1 MKLNIDRLIN
11 TFLSEAK
18 DIIEKAEVAI
28 LNLEKGENSEYVN
41 AIFRYIHTIK
51 GNSGMLELTNITA
64 LAHSMENLLG
74 MLRNNEIKLSKEMID
89 TLLEGVDFI
98 KNMLDDIQNQAS
110 FHIEKVLSSINSMI
124 QIESYEKK
132 DIALKKEEM
141 NNITL
146 PDGLS
151 PNDYKKLAEEK
162 NSYLSLVSID
172 LNQQK
177 IENLSELVSIIEN
190 ISQNILVKGV
200 DETKIE
206 PVEKDNL
213 ATFPYIILLLTDIPV
228 NEFLG
233 KFNIIPTKIQV
244 IHAPIQEKETG
255 SNTVTRNKDKDL
267 VLNTPN
273 KGDQYI
279 KVDIK
284 LLDDLINLVGE
295 TIITRNQLLQRVSL
309 LNDPESNESL
319 SQMSQFITRLH
330 EKIIHT
336 RLQELDVV
344 YQRIARI
351 VRDTSKALGK
361 KVELQLDGGEV
372 ELDKTVIDVISEC
385 IIHMVRNSIDHGIES
400 PEERKASDKNPIGKI
415 KLTASLQTGNIHITL
430 EDDGKG
436 LDSEKLKK
444 AAIAKGFLT
453 EQELSRM
460 SQSEIYDLI
469 FQPGFS
475 TAAEVTETSG
485 RGVGMD
491 AVRTSL
497 RKIGGNLHLCSK
509 LKEGT
514 SISIIIPQT
523 VTVVSCLLITVSN
536 IRYAVFQKNILE
548 LIKFEPL
555 LYSVVNGH
563 KMYRLRE
570 KLIPLIHLG
579 NLFYP
584 EEKNETDPAHIVI
597 VKSESFHYG
606 ILFDQML
613 GTEEIVVKPLGE
625 HFADLKIFSGA
636 TIMGNGETVLI
647 LDISGI
653 AEFSKLAS
661 IENRIEKE
669 ILAKGISKKETGY
682 ILFEKSSQRF
692 AISSS
697 SVICIEKISF
707 SKIETLFT
715 TKTMQY
721 KDDIISIVQL
731 EDFYQIPKED
741 FEKDSYC
748 IIINVNGK
756 ITGILIHDIINIVE
770 SITILKTN
778 HLSGPGI
785 IGQAIIDGH
794 STIVLDILELFKS
807 EVPLLEEVTI

>member
-146 PDGLS
+146 PDGHS

-273 KGDQYI
+273 KGD
-279 KVDIK
+279 
-284 LLDDLINLVGE
+284 
-295 TIITRNQLLQRVSL
+295 
-309 LNDPESNESL
+309 
-319 SQMSQFITRLH
+319 
-330 EKIIHT
+330 
-336 RLQELDVV
+336 
-344 YQRIARI
+344 
-351 VRDTSKALGK
+351 
-361 KVELQLDGGEV
+361 
-372 ELDKTVIDVISEC
+372 
-385 IIHMVRNSIDHGIES
+385 
-400 PEERKASDKNPIGKI
+400 
-415 KLTASLQTGNIHITL
+415 
-430 EDDGKG
+430 
-436 LDSEKLKK
+436 
-444 AAIAKGFLT
+444 
-453 EQELSRM
+453 
-460 SQSEIYDLI
+460 
-469 FQPGFS
+469 
-475 TAAEVTETSG
+475 
-485 RGVGMD
+485 
-491 AVRTSL
+491 
-497 RKIGGNLHLCSK
+497 
-509 LKEGT
+509 
-514 SISIIIPQT
+514 
-523 VTVVSCLLITVSN
+523 
-536 IRYAVFQKNILE
+536 
-548 LIKFEPL
+548 
-555 LYSVVNGH
+555 
-563 KMYRLRE
+563 
-570 KLIPLIHLG
+570 
-579 NLFYP
+579 
-584 EEKNETDPAHIVI
+584 
-597 VKSESFHYG
+597 
-606 ILFDQML
+606 
-613 GTEEIVVKPLGE
+613 
-625 HFADLKIFSGA
+625 
-636 TIMGNGETVLI
+636 
-647 LDISGI
+647 
-653 AEFSKLAS
+653 
-661 IENRIEKE
+661 
-669 ILAKGISKKETGY
+669 
-682 ILFEKSSQRF
+682 
-692 AISSS
+692 
-697 SVICIEKISF
+697 
-707 SKIETLFT
+707 
-715 TKTMQY
+715 
-721 KDDIISIVQL
+721 
-731 EDFYQIPKED
+731 
-741 FEKDSYC
+741 
-748 IIINVNGK
+748 
-756 ITGILIHDIINIVE
+756 
-770 SITILKTN
+770 
-778 HLSGPGI
+778 
-785 IGQAIIDGH
+785 
-794 STIVLDILELFKS
+794 
-807 EVPLLEEVTI
+807 